1 MLVLVLAS
9 GEYFLKASQKKAKVQ
24 QEKKVGNVGTRVGVG
39 GVFPQGESEESQG
52 PAGEKDG

>member
-1 MLVLVLAS
+1 MDKELAS

-24 QEKKVGNVGTRVGVG
+24 QEKKVGNVGTRVGIR

-52 PAGEKDG
+52 PAGEKGG

>member
-24 QEKKVGNVGTRVGVG
+24 QEKKEGNVGTRVGVG
-39 GVFPQGESEESQG
+39 GEFPQG
-52 PAGEKDG
+52 